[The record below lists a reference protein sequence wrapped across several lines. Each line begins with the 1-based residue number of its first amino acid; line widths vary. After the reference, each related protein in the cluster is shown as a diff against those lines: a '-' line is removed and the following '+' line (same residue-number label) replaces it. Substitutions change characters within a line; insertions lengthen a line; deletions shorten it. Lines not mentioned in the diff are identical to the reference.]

1 MSAHP
6 EIDLVARRVLDLFAK
21 QRAYLEAKP
30 TEFLQDLQHRADEE
44 RFSETFS
51 TRTAAEINRAACVV
65 VLEERDVVAGS
76 GVPALPGRAGGAPRE
91 ISPGLK

>member
-6 EIDLVARRVLDLFAK
+6 EIEIVGRRVLELYHEQA
-21 QRAYLEAKP
+21 RYLEAKP

-51 TRTAAEINRAACVV
+51 TRTAAEINRAACQII
-65 VLEERDVVAGS
+65 LEERG
-76 GVPALPGRAGGAPRE
+76 LPTKQTKGTK
-91 ISPGLK
+91 S